1 MNKKLY
7 RKSRIYR
14 WLILSLTE
22 REEWRRHRK
31 CLLVEIKCLRI
42 AMDYEWESIHNEP
55 DKHKA
60 VDLMAE
66 YMNTWQRHHECVKQ
80 YKLTNYLK
88 YIYL

>member
-1 MNKKLY
+1 
-7 RKSRIYR
+7 
-14 WLILSLTE
+14 
-22 REEWRRHRK
+22 
-31 CLLVEIKCLRI
+31 
-42 AMDYEWESIHNEP
+42 MDYEWESIHNEP